1 MPKTTPTNF
10 PLTGIQGVIGQGAGN
25 NYSSHRKLLYIIGLP
40 TVISLQS
47 GNKFNFA
54 PKIKHK
60 HFYGIYFKTL
70 WVISDYTVDGK
81 MKVKNELE
89 GVWKDEVLV

>member
-1 MPKTTPTNF
+1 VPETSPTIF
-10 PLTGIQGVIGQGAGN
+10 SLSGIQGVTAQGTGN
-25 NYSSHRKLLYIIGLP
+25 DYSRHRQLLYIIRLSS
-40 TVISLQS
+40 VISLQS
-47 GNKFNFA
+47 GNNLNFP

-60 HFYGIYFKTL
+60 HFYGVYFKTL

-89 GVWKDEVLV
+89 GVWKDGVMV